1 MSEKKVIEETPVVSD
16 QIETI
21 DKVKGFWEQYSKPI
35 IYVGSAIIVL
45 IIGWYAYKNLVV
57 EPNEQ
62 KASELIF
69 PAENIF
75 EKMAT
80 GGFTKD
86 SVNLLLNGGDM
97 QGKKVTGLLKI
108 IKEYGETNAGN
119 RAKYMTGASYLH
131 IKEFDKAVK
140 YLADFDGKGASQVQ
154 SKAYVLLGHAY
165 AEQNKKEDALKNY
178 KKAGTVNSKDEFFA
192 ADALLLAAGYADAIG
207 NSKEAID
214 LYKEVKEKYPANIA
228 VQNGEVDKIL
238 AKLGI
243 IE

>member
-1 MSEKKVIEETPVVSD
+1 MSEKKEIEVTPVMAEPV
-16 QIETI
+16 ETI

-45 IIGWYAYKNLVV
+45 VLSWYAYQNLVV
-57 EPNEQ
+57 EPKEQ

-80 GGFTKD
+80 GGFSQD
-86 SVNLLLNGGDM
+86 SVNIVLNGGDL

-108 IKEYGETNAGN
+108 IKEYGGTDAGN

-131 IKEFDKAVK
+131 IKQFDKAVK

-154 SKAYVLLGHAY
+154 SKAYILLGHAY
-165 AEQNKKEDALKNY
+165 AEQNKKDEALENY

-192 ADALLLAAGYADAIG
+192 ADALLLAGSYADAIG
-207 NSKEAID
+207 KTKEAID
-214 LYKEVKEKYPANIA
+214 LYKEVKEKYPANVA

-238 AKLGI
+238 AKLGV